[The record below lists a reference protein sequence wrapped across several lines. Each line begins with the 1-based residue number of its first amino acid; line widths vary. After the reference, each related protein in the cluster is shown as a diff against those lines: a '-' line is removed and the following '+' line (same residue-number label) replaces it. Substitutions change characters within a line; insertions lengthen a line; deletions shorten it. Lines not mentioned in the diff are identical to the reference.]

1 METRLNKKQKETE
14 ERYSEEGIEN
24 VDEEIS
30 ITETTIKETTTEMS
44 TMDRILQMLQIQEEN
59 SRRQAEK
66 IKKSIDENS
75 KRQDLGFKQMEQRL
89 EQHKEEVQMY
99 VKQMK
104 HEVEQ
109 KTKEISQNL
118 EKHTKKLQNLE
129 KHVEDRDEEIEDRF
143 RKLDKKLLEV
153 KTQHN
158 TGERR
163 QVIIHNGAENKVQFG
178 GDIKKQHPVP
188 FIRMLKNKKQGYEE
202 FEEAKDMIRT
212 HFRDGA
218 ALWFESKQNELQD
231 WEEFERKFLRY
242 YWGKEKQMVVNSE
255 LQNGKYDEKLGI
267 SEEKYAL
274 QVYASGQYLNY
285 NYSEEQLVEL
295 IARHFDNTMEDY
307 VTLQGYRDMDSLCQ
321 FLVVREARRKERRTG
336 KQTENNGNNQTNRTN
351 NYRQSRNENPYRYNG
366 YRDNEGQ
373 RYTNNFNQNRYE
385 QNRNG
390 YHQNRF
396 QNSGRNYN
404 NQPYQPNA
412 GRENCNRGN
421 QYNNNNGQGREQNR
435 EINSLSFIREGEN
448 EQGHQEID
456 NVEVEINRAGS
467 SFQEGTH

>member
-30 ITETTIKETTTEMS
+30 ITETTIKESTTEMS
-44 TMDRILQMLQIQEEN
+44 TMDRILQMLQRQEEN
-59 SRRQAEK
+59 SKKQAERIEK
-66 IKKSIDENS
+66 LIDENS

-99 VKQMK
+99 LQQIK

-118 EKHTKKLQNLE
+118 EKLTKKLHNLE
-129 KHVEDRDEEIEDRF
+129 KHVEGREEEIEDRF
-143 RKLDKKLLEV
+143 KKMDKKLLEV

-163 QVIIHNGAENKVQFG
+163 QLIIHNGAENKVQFG

-188 FIRMLKNKKQGYEE
+188 FIRMLKNRKQGYEE
-202 FEEAKDMIRT
+202 FEDAKDMIRN
-212 HFRDGA
+212 HFKDGA

-255 LQNGKYDEKLGI
+255 LQNGKYDEKLGM

-321 FLVVREARRKERRTG
+321 FLVVREARRKERRTRR
-336 KQTENNGNNQTNRTN
+336 QTENNGRNQTNRTH
-351 NYRQSRNENPYRYNG
+351 NYRPSGNENTYRYNG

-373 RYTNNFNQNRYE
+373 RYTNNFHKNRYE

-390 YHQNRF
+390 YQQNRF
-396 QNSGRNYN
+396 QNNGRNYN
-404 NQPYQPNA
+404 SQPCQPNT
-412 GRENCNRGN
+412 GRENFNRGN
-421 QYNNNNGQGREQNR
+421 QYNNHNGQGREQNR
-435 EINSLSFIREGEN
+435 EINNLSLIREGED

-456 NVEVEINRAGS
+456 NVEVESNRAGP
-467 SFQEGTH
+467 SFRESTH